1 MSDDTH
7 DPRLIET
14 RHQAAVEW
22 REILAK
28 TGHTLPDDVRKGF
41 GKLLESLEGGDEAM
55 TEQSLPA
62 NEVAERMRHAGTQLR
77 KGLEECVPDDRR
89 EAILETFNEAI
100 AATVKAVT
108 KAFEE
113 GGA

>member
-7 DPRLIET
+7 YPRLIET

-28 TGHTLPDDVRKGF
+28 TGHTLPDDVRKGLE
-41 GKLLESLEGGDEAM
+41 KLLESLEGGDEAM

-77 KGLEECVPDDRR
+77 KGLDGVRRVPKLQLTDDR
-89 EAILETFNEAI
+89 NCN
-100 AATVKAVT
+100 
-108 KAFEE
+108 
-113 GGA
+113 